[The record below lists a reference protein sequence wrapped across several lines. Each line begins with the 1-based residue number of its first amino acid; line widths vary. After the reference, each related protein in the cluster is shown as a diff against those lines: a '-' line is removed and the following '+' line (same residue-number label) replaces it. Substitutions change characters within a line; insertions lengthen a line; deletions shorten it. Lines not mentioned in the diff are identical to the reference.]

1 MVIHYLG
8 YRTSHVYIKNGKW
21 TKQVQGSFQD
31 PPGGPQQDKDG
42 NDIYVN
48 YKWNGKA
55 VSEEA
60 FYLGLISAI
69 DVTKLETIEN

>member
-1 MVIHYLG
+1 MTTTYA
-8 YRTSHVYIKNGKW
+8 IKNGKW
-21 TKQVQGSFQD
+21 ALQSQGSFQD
-31 PPGGPQQDKDG
+31 PPGGPQTDKEG
-42 NDIYVN
+42 NNVYVN
-48 YKWNGKA
+48 YKWNGKS